1 MSSLPTGRRL
11 GIDVGSVRVG
21 IALSDP
27 LGMLATPL
35 TTVGAE
41 EALPKIVEIIEQDGI
56 KVIYVGWPLHLSG
69 SEGQSTQLV
78 SNFLAALSSKTDV
91 TIQLI
96 DERLTST
103 QAAKFG
109 AKGSDVDSFAAS
121 LILERALLEENQSQ
135 TLAGKHYETP

>member
-1 MSSLPTGRRL
+1 MSSIPPGRRL

-27 LGMLATPL
+27 LGMLASPL
-35 TTVGAE
+35 ITVRAE
-41 EALPKIVEIIEQDGI
+41 DALSKIVEIIERESV

-78 SNFLAALSSKTDV
+78 SNFLAGLSSKTGV
-91 TIQLI
+91 AIQLI

-109 AKGSDVDSFAAS
+109 AKGSDIDSIAAS
-121 LILERALLEENQSQ
+121 LILDRALLEESQSQ
-135 TLAGKHYETP
+135 TLAGTPYETP

>member
-1 MSSLPTGRRL
+1 
-11 GIDVGSVRVG
+11 
-21 IALSDP
+21 
-27 LGMLATPL
+27 MLFRS
-35 TTVGAE
+35 
-41 EALPKIVEIIEQDGI
+41 
-56 KVIYVGWPLHLSG
+56 LSG
-69 SEGQSTQLV
+69 SQGQSTQLV

-109 AKGSDVDSFAAS
+109 AKGSDIDSFAAS

>member
-1 MSSLPTGRRL
+1 MSSIPPGRRL

-35 TTVGAE
+35 ITVRAE
-41 EALPKIVEIIEQDGI
+41 DALSKIVEIIERESV

-78 SNFLAALSSKTDV
+78 SNFLAVLSSKTGV
-91 TIQLI
+91 AIQLI

-109 AKGSDVDSFAAS
+109 AKGSDIDSIAAS
-121 LILERALLEENQSQ
+121 LILERALLEESQSQ
-135 TLAGKHYETP
+135 TLAGTPYETL